1 MKLYCFAFHL
11 VLLVEVFVVLVE
23 VFVVLVEDGYIQR
36 FMGF

>member
-23 VFVVLVEDGYIQR
+23 DGYIQR